1 MNVLVKRYIKVI
13 VINILVGILIIN
25 IMFFML
31 SFLNCVEVCID
42 FLYNFGGFS
51 CNSCG
56 IKKIFVLR
64 SDDCSSIVVKYFF
77 FLFYSLMK
85 FKF

>member
-25 IMFFML
+25 IMFFTL
-31 SFLNCVEVCID
+31 SFLICVEVCID

-56 IKKIFVLR
+56 IKKNFVLR

-77 FLFYSLMK
+77 FLFYSLMI

>member
-25 IMFFML
+25 IMFFAL

-56 IKKIFVLR
+56 IKKIFVL
-64 SDDCSSIVVKYFF
+64 
-77 FLFYSLMK
+77 
-85 FKF
+85 

>member
-25 IMFFML
+25 IMFFTL
-31 SFLNCVEVCID
+31 SFFICVEVCID

-51 CNSCG
+51 CNR
-56 IKKIFVLR
+56 KIFVLR

-77 FLFYSLMK
+77 FLFYSLMI

>member
-25 IMFFML
+25 IMFFSL
-31 SFLNCVEVCID
+31 SFLICVEVCID
-42 FLYNFGGFS
+42 FLYNFGGVS

-64 SDDCSSIVVKYFF
+64 SDDCSSIVVKYFI

>member
-25 IMFFML
+25 IMFFVL

-56 IKKIFVLR
+56 IK
-64 SDDCSSIVVKYFF
+64 
-77 FLFYSLMK
+77 
-85 FKF
+85 

>member
-25 IMFFML
+25 IMFFTL

-56 IKKIFVLR
+56 IKKFLFCGVM
-64 SDDCSSIVVKYFF
+64 IVVV
-77 FLFYSLMK
+77 L
-85 FKF
+85 

>member
-25 IMFFML
+25 IMFFTL

-42 FLYNFGGFS
+42 FF
-51 CNSCG
+51 
-56 IKKIFVLR
+56 I
-64 SDDCSSIVVKYFF
+64 
-77 FLFYSLMK
+77 
-85 FKF
+85 

>member
-25 IMFFML
+25 IMFFTL

-56 IKKIFVLR
+56 IKKIFVLW